1 MTRPIAFVVGLAL
14 ALLACKPYS
23 KLPSHGFVPE
33 FNTLTDQSGRPFDSK
48 QRLDGK
54 VWVAN
59 FIFTTCAGPCP
70 RMTSQFRKIRDQVK
84 DHPDLRM
91 VSFTIDPAR
100 DTPEA
105 LATYGKTFAADPDK
119 WYFLTGKQADLHHL
133 SREVFMLGNVD
144 GTLEHSSRFVLV
156 DKQSNIRGFY
166 DSSDAEAI
174 QQLVK
179 DMRELLG
186 ASA

>member
-1 MTRPIAFVVGLAL
+1 MGLAL
-14 ALLACKPYS
+14 ACIACKPFS
-23 KLPSHGFVPE
+23 KLPSHGFVPQ
-33 FNTLTDQSGRPFDSK
+33 FNTLTDQSGRPFDSN
-48 QRLDGK
+48 QSLHGK

-70 RMTSQFRKIRDQVK
+70 RMTSQFRKIRNEVK

-105 LATYGKTFAADPDK
+105 LATYGKTFGADPDK
-119 WYFLTGKQADLHHL
+119 WYFLTGSQSDLHHL

-174 QQLVK
+174 QQLVI